1 MLCMYWGEVVYVVY
15 IWLLEVTWGW
25 LGESMRV
32 QGTPQGCPVVA
43 QVLESARER
52 VYGPVWVVILCIK

>member
-1 MLCMYWGEVVYVVY
+1 MLCMYWGLVYVVCIY
-15 IWLLEVTWGW
+15 GYYRVHGGW
-25 LGESMRV
+25 LDGSMWV

-43 QVLESARER
+43 QVLEWARER